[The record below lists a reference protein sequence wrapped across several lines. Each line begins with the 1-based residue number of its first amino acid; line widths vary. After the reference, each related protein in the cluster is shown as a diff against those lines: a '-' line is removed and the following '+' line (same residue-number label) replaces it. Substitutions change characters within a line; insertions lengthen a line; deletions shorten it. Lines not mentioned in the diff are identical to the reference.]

1 MNQKE
6 RIIAL
11 SNAFGPS
18 GLEDEVV
25 EIVKKDLPSSYEAK
39 EDTLRNLYLFPH
51 QKKKEGYT
59 ILLDAHSDE
68 VGFIVQSILSNGT
81 IRFLPLGGWDPVN
94 VAGSAVEILGEQGKV
109 SGIVVAKPVHFMSE
123 EEKKKPIDLDSMR
136 IDVGT
141 SSKEET
147 LSLGIDVGCFIVPAT
162 KCLYNEQLEIF
173 QGKAFDCRIGC
184 AALLQTLHEID
195 QESFLGNA
203 IGVLS
208 AQEEVGDRGSECVA
222 KTIRADVAICFEGC
236 PADDSFESPDCI
248 QTAMKKGVM
257 LRAYDRSMITHPGFQ
272 KFALNCAKENNIPYQ
287 VAVRKGGGT
296 NGGVYHL
303 HNIPTIVLGIPTRFA
318 HNGTC
323 FCAYQDYR
331 NAVDL
336 AKAIIQS
343 LSPEILSSF

>member
-11 SNAFGPS
+11 SNACGPS

-39 EDTLRNLYLFPH
+39 EDTLRNLYLSP
-51 QKKKEGYT
+51 KSAKKEGCT

-68 VGFIVQSILSNGT
+68 VSFIVQAVLSNGT

-94 VAGSAVEILGEQGKV
+94 VAGSAVEILGDQGKV
-109 SGIVVAKPVHFMSE
+109 SGIVAAKPVHFMNE
-123 EEKKKPIDLDSMR
+123 EEKKKPVDLDSMV

-162 KCLYNEQLEIF
+162 KCVYNEQLGIF

-184 AALLQTLHEID
+184 AALLQTLHEIE
-195 QESFLGNA
+195 QESVSNDVM
-203 IGVLS
+203 GVLT
-208 AQEEVGDRGSECVA
+208 AQEEVGDRGSECAARKIHV
-222 KTIRADVAICFEGC
+222 DVVICFEGC
-236 PADDSFESPDCI
+236 PADDSFESPDLI

-257 LRAYDRSMITHPGFQ
+257 LRAYDRSMITHPRFQ
-272 KFALNCAKENNIPYQ
+272 KFALDCAKENSIPYQ

-303 HNIPTIVLGIPTRFA
+303 HDMPTIVIGIPTRFA
-318 HNGTC
+318 HNGVC

-336 AKAIIQS
+336 AKAIIMR
-343 LSPEILSSF
+343 LSPEIVASF